1 MMEHYV
7 YVYCDPRKKGKYQ
20 YDGVNYI
27 FEYEPFYVGCGKGY
41 RWKRHIN
48 QSSLNKKYN
57 TIKNGKLKHI
67 IENGYNPLEYVIF
80 YKTNLSK
87 TESLSIEKE
96 IIKNIGRIGNENG
109 ILSNMNDGGADTIC
123 GFSLSSKGKSYDE
136 IYGKRKSQYLKNIR
150 REKFIGN
157 NYGSLT
163 KGKSKSE
170 NTKLKMSASKSK
182 KLKQMDFNFNII
194 NIWDNAIIASKTLGI
209 SKSGIHNVL
218 GNNKA
223 ISSGGYY
230 WEYVD
235 KPNKKY
241 KIVNSP
247 SF

>member
-1 MMEHYV
+1 MFMFIVILVKKVNINMM
-7 YVYCDPRKKGKYQ
+7 
-20 YDGVNYI
+20 GVNYI

-96 IIKNIGRIGNENG
+96 IIRNIGRIGNENG

-136 IYGKRKSQYLKNIR
+136 IYGKRKSQFFLCVVIPTVYCCSTHCILYFK
-150 REKFIGN
+150 
-157 NYGSLT
+157 T
-163 KGKSKSE
+163 
-170 NTKLKMSASKSK
+170 
-182 KLKQMDFNFNII
+182 NF
-194 NIWDNAIIASKTLGI
+194 
-209 SKSGIHNVL
+209 HNST
-218 GNNKA
+218 N
-223 ISSGGYY
+223 
-230 WEYVD
+230 
-235 KPNKKY
+235 
-241 KIVNSP
+241 
-247 SF
+247 